1 MLIESADF
9 NLLTCPHDMA
19 LCMLKLQPTKMT
31 LALAAAFSVSAAQ
44 AADNAPEALNTTPTT
59 QGQTHVTADHMDGQ
73 MQDKLK
79 ASGDVV
85 VIRDNQTLEA
95 DWLDYY
101 QQQNRVKAG
110 NHFRLTRD
118 KDVVTGTTLD
128 YWMDEHTGSAQQPSF
143 QMGSPDT
150 NNKPGGAKRSL
161 AQSGIA
167 FRGDGSEAQFTGP
180 DQYRLINSR
189 VNSCVVGDDSWYL
202 KSSTLDL
209 NYATNIGVARNARL
223 EFQGVPILYTPWI
236 DFPLDGSRK
245 SGLLTPTFRS
255 GTTGFDIA
263 LPYYWNIAPNFDA
276 TFTPHINLKRGTML
290 AGEFR
295 YLEPDYEGSIYTE
308 QLRNDKLTHTNRY
321 AWYATHKQTLLP
333 GITFGYD
340 YNYVSD
346 AKYFDDFGDRTLQAT
361 NINLQRQAWINY
373 ATSWHGG
380 NLNAMLRAQ
389 RYQTLEDPLIP
400 ADQPYARL
408 PQLSLVANQKL
419 TSDFSFNLQGDLT
432 RFSHPTLQ
440 TGDRFVAYPS
450 VTWNVLSKSWG
461 FIRPKFGVNYTKYD
475 LNPLG
480 SNTTPGSTITR
491 TLPIFSTD
499 SGLSFERDTRFGNS
513 DYVET
518 LEPRLFYVYIPAK
531 DQSKIPNFDSS
542 ENDFNFA
549 QLFSE
554 NRFSGWDRINAANQL
569 TAALTSRL
577 ISSETGIER
586 LRVMLGQR
594 YYFRNEDTSLYGN
607 QITLQNNSK
616 GLLGSLG
623 GDLDKA
629 WRLDS
634 TYEYNQDLAKTQRYS
649 MQVRYNPAPGKTVSL
664 RYRYGRY
671 EQIGDTTQ
679 YGPLRQVDLGVQWP
693 IVRQWYA
700 VARENY
706 SLIDNKPLEHL
717 LGVEYNDGCWTARV
731 VVKRD
736 STLATTISSAS
747 KSTGIFFQL
756 ELRGL
761 GSLGSS
767 PASDLKLAIPG
778 YSNISDTR
786 SN

>member
-1 MLIESADF
+1 
-9 NLLTCPHDMA
+9 
-19 LCMLKLQPTKMT
+19 MLKLQPTKMT

-276 TFTPHINLKRGTML
+276 TLTPHINLKRGTML

-321 AWYATHKQTLLP
+321 AWYATHKQNLLP
-333 GITFGYD
+333 GLTFGYD

-346 AKYFDDFGDRTLQAT
+346 TKYFDDFGDRTLQA
-361 NINLQRQAWINY
+361 INVNLLRQAWTKYN
-373 ATSWHGG
+373 TSWQGG
-380 NLNAMLRAQ
+380 NLEAMLRVQ

-408 PQLSLVANQKL
+408 PQLTLVANQQL
-419 TSDFSFNLQGDLT
+419 PSSFSFNLQGDLT

-450 VTWNVLSKSWG
+450 ITWNLLDKSWG
-461 FIRPKFGVNYTKYD
+461 FFRPKFGVNYTKYD

-480 SNTTPGSTITR
+480 NNTTPGSTITR

-499 SGLSFERDTRFGNS
+499 SGLHFERDTSFNGSN
-513 DYVET
+513 YVET

-554 NRFSGWDRINAANQL
+554 NRFSSWDRINAANQL

-577 ISSETGIER
+577 ISAETGIER
-586 LRVMLGQR
+586 LRLMLGQR

-623 GDLDKA
+623 GDLDQA

-634 TYEYNQDLAKTQRYS
+634 TYEYNQDLAKTQRYNL
-649 MQVRYNPAPGKTVSL
+649 QVRYNPAPGKTVSL

-671 EQIGDTTQ
+671 DQIGDTTQ
-679 YGPLRQVDLGVQWP
+679 YGPLRMVDLGVQWP

-700 VARENY
+700 VGRESY
-706 SLIDNKPLEHL
+706 SLIDSKPLEHL

-731 VVKRD
+731 VVKRTN
-736 STLATTISSAS
+736 TLATTISSAS

-767 PASDLKLAIPG
+767 PTSDLKLAIPG
-778 YSNISDTR
+778 YSNISDIR

>member
-1 MLIESADF
+1 
-9 NLLTCPHDMA
+9 
-19 LCMLKLQPTKMT
+19 MLKLQPTKMT

-209 NYATNIGVARNARL
+209 NYATNIGVARNARV

-276 TFTPHINLKRGTML
+276 TLTPHINLKRGTML

-321 AWYATHKQTLLP
+321 AWYATHKQNLLP
-333 GITFGYD
+333 GLTFGYD

-346 AKYFDDFGDRTLQAT
+346 TKYFDDFGDRTLQA
-361 NINLQRQAWINY
+361 INVNLLRQAWTKYN
-373 ATSWHGG
+373 TSWQGG
-380 NLNAMLRAQ
+380 NLEAMLRVQ

-400 ADQPYARL
+400 ADQPYARV
-408 PQLSLVANQKL
+408 PQLTLVANQQL
-419 TSDFSFNLQGDLT
+419 PSGFSFNLQGDLT

-450 VTWNVLSKSWG
+450 VTWNLLDKSWG
-461 FIRPKFGVNYTKYD
+461 FFRPKFGVNYSKYD

-480 SNTTPGSTITR
+480 NNTTPGSTITR

-499 SGLSFERDTRFGNS
+499 SGLYFERDTSFHGSNF
-513 DYVET
+513 VET

-554 NRFSGWDRINAANQL
+554 NRFSSWDRINAANQL

-577 ISSETGIER
+577 ISAETGIER
-586 LRVMLGQR
+586 LRLMLGQR

-623 GDLDKA
+623 GDLDQA

-634 TYEYNQDLAKTQRYS
+634 TYEYNQDLAKTQRYN

-671 EQIGDTTQ
+671 EQYGDTTQ
-679 YGPLRQVDLGVQWP
+679 YGPLRMVDFGVQWP

-700 VARENY
+700 VGRESY
-706 SLIDNKPLEHL
+706 SLIDSKPLEHL

-731 VVKRD
+731 VVKHTN
-736 STLATTISSAS
+736 TLATTISSAS

-767 PASDLKLAIPG
+767 PTSDLKLAIPG
-778 YSNISDTR
+778 YSNISDIR

>member
-1 MLIESADF
+1 MLIESSDF
-9 NLLTCPHDMA
+9 NLPTCPHDMA
-19 LCMLKLQPTKMT
+19 LCMLKLQPTRMT

-44 AADNAPEALNTTPTT
+44 ADDIAPQAPTT
-59 QGQTHVTADHMDGQ
+59 VPAAQGQTHVTADHMDGQ

-101 QQQNRVKAG
+101 QQQNRIKAG
-110 NHFRLTRD
+110 NHFRLTRA

-128 YWMDEHTGSAQQPSF
+128 YWMDEHTGSAQQPFF

-150 NNKPGGAKRSL
+150 QNKAGSNNRSL
-161 AQSGIA
+161 AKTGIA
-167 FRGDGSEAQFTGP
+167 FRGDGSEVQFTGP

-209 NYATNIGVARNARL
+209 NYTTNIGVARNARL

-255 GTTGFDIA
+255 GSSGFDLA
-263 LPYYWNIAPNFDA
+263 LPYYWNIAPNYDA
-276 TFTPHINLKRGTML
+276 TITPHINLKHGTML

-295 YLEPDYEGSIYTE
+295 YLEPDFSGSIYTE
-308 QLRNDKLTHTNRY
+308 QLRNDKLTHTDRY
-321 AWYATHKQTLLP
+321 AWYATHKQTVVP
-333 GITFGYD
+333 GLTFGYD

-346 AKYFDDFGDRTLQAT
+346 VNYFTDFGDRTLSAT
-361 NINLQRQAWINY
+361 NVNLMRQAWVNY
-373 ATSWHGG
+373 TTSWQGG
-380 NLNAMLRAQ
+380 SVNTMLRAQ
-389 RYQTLEDPLIP
+389 RYQTLEDPIIP

-408 PQLSLVANQKL
+408 PQISLTANQKL
-419 TSDFSFNLQGDLT
+419 PDGFSFNLQGDLT

-440 TGDRFVAYPS
+440 TGDRVVAYPS
-450 VTWNVLSKSWG
+450 VSWAFERSWG
-461 FIRPKFGVNYTKYD
+461 FIKPKFGVNYTSYS
-475 LNPLG
+475 LNALG
-480 SNTTPGSTITR
+480 SATTPGSNITR

-499 SGLSFERDTRFGNS
+499 SGLYFERDANFRGS

-531 DQSKIPNFDSS
+531 DQSNIPNFDSS

-594 YYFRNEDTSLYGN
+594 YYFKNEDTALYGN

-623 GDLDKA
+623 GDLTRA

-634 TYEYNQDLAKTQRYS
+634 TYEYNQDLSKTQRYNL
-649 MQVRYNPAPGKTVSL
+649 QVRYNPEPGKTVSL

-679 YGPLRQVDLGVQWP
+679 YGPLRQIDFGVQWP
-693 IVRQWYA
+693 IARQWYA

-717 LGVEYNDGCWTARV
+717 LGVEYNDGCWTARA

-736 STLATTISSAS
+736 ASLATTITSATTH
-747 KSTGIFFQL
+747 TGVFFQL

-761 GSLGSS
+761 GGLGSNPTS
-767 PASDLKLAIPG
+767 ELKLAIPG
-778 YSNISDTR
+778 YSNISDIR

>member
-1 MLIESADF
+1 
-9 NLLTCPHDMA
+9 
-19 LCMLKLQPTKMT
+19 MLKLQPTKMT

-209 NYATNIGVARNARL
+209 NYATNIGVARNARV

-276 TFTPHINLKRGTML
+276 TLTPHINLKRGTML

-321 AWYATHKQTLLP
+321 AWYATHKQNLLP
-333 GITFGYD
+333 GLTFGYD

-346 AKYFDDFGDRTLQAT
+346 TKYFDDFGDRTLQA
-361 NINLQRQAWINY
+361 INVNLLRQAWTKYN
-373 ATSWHGG
+373 TSWQGG
-380 NLNAMLRAQ
+380 NLEAMLRVQ

-400 ADQPYARL
+400 ADQPYARV
-408 PQLSLVANQKL
+408 PQLTLVANQQL
-419 TSDFSFNLQGDLT
+419 PSGFSFNLQGDLT

-450 VTWNVLSKSWG
+450 VTWNLLDKSWG
-461 FIRPKFGVNYTKYD
+461 FFRPKFGVNYTKYD

-480 SNTTPGSTITR
+480 NNTTPGSTITR

-499 SGLSFERDTRFGNS
+499 SGLYFERDTSFHGSNF
-513 DYVET
+513 VET

-554 NRFSGWDRINAANQL
+554 NRFSSWDRINAANQL

-577 ISSETGIER
+577 ISAETGIER
-586 LRVMLGQR
+586 LRLMLGQR

-607 QITLQNNSK
+607 QITLQNNGK

-623 GDLDKA
+623 GDLDQA

-634 TYEYNQDLAKTQRYS
+634 TYEYNQDLAKTQRYN

-671 EQIGDTTQ
+671 EQYGDTTQ
-679 YGPLRQVDLGVQWP
+679 YGPLRMVDFGVQWP

-700 VARENY
+700 VGRESY
-706 SLIDNKPLEHL
+706 SLIDSKPLEHL

-731 VVKRD
+731 VVKHTN
-736 STLATTISSAS
+736 TLATTISSAS

-767 PASDLKLAIPG
+767 PTSDLKLAIPG
-778 YSNISDTR
+778 YSNISDIR

>member
-19 LCMLKLQPTKMT
+19 LCMLKLQPTRIT

-44 AADNAPEALNTTPTT
+44 ADDNAPQALSTPPAV

-73 MQDKLK
+73 MQDQLK
-79 ASGDVV
+79 ANGDVV

-110 NHFRLTRD
+110 NHFRLTRE

-128 YWMDEHTGSAQQPSF
+128 YWMDEHTGSAQQPFF

-150 NNKPGGAKRSL
+150 NNKSGTAKRSL
-161 AQSGIA
+161 AKAGIA
-167 FRGDGSEAQFTGP
+167 FRGDGSEVQFSGP

-189 VNSCVVGDDSWYL
+189 VNSCVLGDDSWYL

-209 NYATNIGVARNARL
+209 NYTTNIGVARNAWL
-223 EFQGVPILYTPWI
+223 EFQGLPILYSPWM

-255 GTTGFDIA
+255 GSTGLDIA
-263 LPYYWNIAPNFDA
+263 VPYYWNIAPNFDA
-276 TFTPHINLKRGTML
+276 TFTPHLNLKHGTML

-295 YLEPDYEGSIYTE
+295 YMEPDYSGSIYTE
-308 QLRNDKLTHTNRY
+308 QLHDDKLTNTDRY

-333 GITFGYD
+333 GLTFGYD

-346 AKYFDDFGDRTLQAT
+346 VNYFGDFGDRTLQAT
-361 NINLQRQAWINY
+361 NVNLLRQAWVNY
-373 ATSWHGG
+373 ANSWQGG
-380 NLNAMLRAQ
+380 DVNALLRSQ
-389 RYQTLEDPLIP
+389 RYQTLENPVI
-400 ADQPYARL
+400 ATDQPYARL
-408 PQLSLVANQKL
+408 PDLSVVANQKL
-419 TSDFSFNLQGDLT
+419 PDGFSFNLQGDLT

-450 VTWNVLSKSWG
+450 LTWDVERSWG
-461 FIRPKFGVNYTKYD
+461 FFKPKIGVNYTSYS

-480 SNTTPGSTITR
+480 SNTTPGSNITR

-499 SGLSFERDTRFGNS
+499 SGMYFERNTSFGGSN
-513 DYVET
+513 YVET

-531 DQSKIPNFDSS
+531 DQSNIPNFDSS

-549 QLFSE
+549 QLFAE
-554 NRFSGWDRINAANQL
+554 NRFSGWDRINSANQL

-577 ISSETGIER
+577 ISDESGIER
-586 LRVMLGQR
+586 LRVMLGER
-594 YYFRNEDTSLYGN
+594 YYFKDEDISLYGN
-607 QITLQNNSK
+607 QITLQNDTK
-616 GLLGSLG
+616 DLLGGLG
-623 GDLDKA
+623 GDLSSA
-629 WRLDS
+629 LRLDS
-634 TYEYNQDLAKTQRYS
+634 TYEYNQDQSKTQRYNV
-649 MQVRYNPAPGKTVSL
+649 QLRYNPAPGKAISL
-664 RYRYGRY
+664 RYRYGLY

-679 YGPLRQVDLGVQWP
+679 YGPLRQVDFGIQWP
-693 IVRQWYA
+693 IFRQWY
-700 VARENY
+700 VVGRESY
-706 SLIDNKPLEHL
+706 SLINSKSLEHL

-731 VVKRD
+731 VMKRD
-736 STLATTISSAS
+736 SVLATTISTAS
-747 KSTGIFFQL
+747 TTNGIFFQL
-756 ELRGL
+756 ELHGL

-767 PASDLKLAIPG
+767 PTSDLKLAIPG
-778 YSNISDTR
+778 YSNISDIQAY
-786 SN
+786 